1 MPIKLTIRVR
11 NRLGR
16 PSSLV
21 LEPWGEVASLAAG
34 EMVEIHGQ
42 GPAPGEA
49 KDGGLV
55 EVEMT
60 EDGIVVWGWSGSDF
74 EISRPSGS

>member
-1 MPIKLTIRVR
+1 
-11 NRLGR
+11 
-16 PSSLV
+16 
-21 LEPWGEVASLAAG
+21 
-34 EMVEIHGQ
+34 MVEIHGQ

-49 KDGGLV
+49 KNGGLV